1 MISSGLKIQKLIIEI
16 TNTDQEN
23 YKKDEI
29 EVSIL
34 IKSALLKATES
45 LFYKKDSSKISVKIP
60 QIEVDL
66 GTLVNPFNEELL
78 VAQFISKITPFI
90 EKELTNYDTSKNNL
104 EGSQNK
110 SQEKEIDRNEI
121 DVLLY

>member
-45 LFYKKDSSKISVKIP
+45 LFYKKDSSKISVKR
-60 QIEVDL
+60 VDY
-66 GTLVNPFNEELL
+66 G
-78 VAQFISKITPFI
+78 
-90 EKELTNYDTSKNNL
+90 
-104 EGSQNK
+104 
-110 SQEKEIDRNEI
+110 
-121 DVLLY
+121 